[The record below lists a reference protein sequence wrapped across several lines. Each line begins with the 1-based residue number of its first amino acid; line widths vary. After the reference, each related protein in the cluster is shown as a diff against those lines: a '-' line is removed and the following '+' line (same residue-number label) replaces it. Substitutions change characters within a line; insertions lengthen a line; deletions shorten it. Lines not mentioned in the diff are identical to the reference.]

1 MLAFYEYAKSK
12 PKLQVFLPDNKR
24 TQRPEREYIFNIIR
38 NIISHFINSKI
49 EEVYRKRLSE
59 AVFENGLNIE
69 IREDILK
76 EIMSAKYE
84 SSWYWLL
91 KTIKN
96 LKEEQFTC
104 FKSQTANILE
114 KEKKASSSQLEKYRG
129 SGRRKSRIKHQW
141 SKEN

>member
-49 EEVYRKRLSE
+49 EEVYKKRLSE

-76 EIMSAKYE
+76 EIMSVKYE

-104 FKSQTANILE
+104 FKSQTALHSWERKESIIKSTWKVLE
-114 KEKKASSSQLEKYRG
+114 TRKKKITYQTPIE
-129 SGRRKSRIKHQW
+129 
-141 SKEN
+141 